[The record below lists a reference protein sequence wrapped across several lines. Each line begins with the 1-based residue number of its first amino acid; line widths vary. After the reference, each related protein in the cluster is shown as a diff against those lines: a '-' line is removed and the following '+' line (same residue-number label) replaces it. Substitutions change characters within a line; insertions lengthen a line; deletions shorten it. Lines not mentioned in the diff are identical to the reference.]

1 MDYRNTI
8 LTTPKTNSSG
18 GYFVEI
24 CIFDQSENIQSVQT
38 VDLETYISDLNNMTK
53 PIM

>member
-8 LTTPKTNSSG
+8 LTTPKANSSG
-18 GYFVEI
+18 CYFVEI

-38 VDLETYISDLNNMTK
+38 VDLDTYISDLNNITK